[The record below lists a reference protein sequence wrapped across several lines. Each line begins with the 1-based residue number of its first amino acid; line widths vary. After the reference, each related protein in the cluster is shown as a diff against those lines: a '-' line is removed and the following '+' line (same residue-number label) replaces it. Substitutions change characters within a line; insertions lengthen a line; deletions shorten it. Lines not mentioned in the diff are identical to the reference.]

1 MKRWIA
7 LLLAIVMI
15 FSFAGCNSKKKTD
28 SQDSTEPL
36 TPVGTYEPGNAEFD
50 ILKDKYYDYFLGL
63 LGYGFITES
72 DADGKFD
79 ETELIKFALIQL
91 SYAGYD
97 GTDGYK
103 KSQIDRMTRR
113 FFSQKTEKLDT
124 SPLVEKND
132 ASGLYYPTGNDY
144 TIGQFMLLRSMT
156 VEENGLCTALFDRIA
171 PEGDIFSAMSEDVVK
186 MNLMEGNYDDI
197 GEAHA
202 VEVRFRERDTAAFG
216 YYIQIEYLREVDA

>member
-15 FSFAGCNSKKKTD
+15 FSFAGCNKKKTD
-28 SQDSTEPL
+28 DKDSTKPL
-36 TPVGTYEPGNAEFD
+36 TPVGTYEPGNTEFD

-72 DADGKFD
+72 DTDGKFN
-79 ETELIKFALIQL
+79 ETELIKFALVQL

-103 KSQIDRMTRR
+103 KSQIDRVTRR
-113 FFSQKTEKLDT
+113 FFSQKTENLDT
-124 SPLVEKND
+124 SPVVEKND
-132 ASGLYYPTGNDY
+132 SSGLYYPTGNDY
-144 TIGQFMLLRSMT
+144 TIGQFMLLRSLK

-171 PEGDIFSAMSEDVVK
+171 PEGDIFSTTSEDVIK
-186 MNLMEGNYDDI
+186 ANLIEGNYDDV
-197 GEAHA
+197 GEHHS
-202 VEVRFRERDTAAFG
+202 VEVRFRERETAAFG
-216 YYIQIEYLREVDA
+216 YYIQIEYLRKVDA